1 MKSLSILLFLFL
13 FSNTVFSQSSS
24 SGIKWVSLEEAQK
37 LQQTTPKKIFIDI
50 YTDWCGWCK
59 KLDAY
64 TYQDKNVIDYINSNF
79 YAVKLNAETRDTIF
93 YNGSTYTYNPAYKIN
108 MVSEKFMSGS
118 NGYPTV
124 TFVDEKLN
132 VLSVVPGY
140 LDAKPML
147 NLLKYFGDGIY
158 LDTNWTNYQK
168 GLSE

>member
-1 MKSLSILLFLFL
+1 
-13 FSNTVFSQSSS
+13 
-24 SGIKWVSLEEAQK
+24 
-37 LQQTTPKKIFIDI
+37 
-50 YTDWCGWCK
+50 
-59 KLDAY
+59 
-64 TYQDKNVIDYINSNF
+64 
-79 YAVKLNAETRDTIF
+79 
-93 YNGSTYTYNPAYKIN
+93 
-108 MVSEKFMSGS
+108 MSGS